1 MGDHDSDI
9 QELYFDL
16 NNGAP
21 DLESFK
27 LDKRFVNENLTPD
40 EMYDRYLEIFKYLSE
55 VR

>member
-1 MGDHDSDI
+1 MEDRDLDI

-16 NNGAP
+16 TNGEP

-27 LDKRFVNENLTPD
+27 IDKRFINENLTPD
-40 EMYDRYLEIFKYLSE
+40 EMYDRYLEIFKHLSE